1 MARRKSLVRDV
12 MTKDVV
18 STASTTALQEAAR
31 QMAERVIGAI
41 LVLDGERLTGIVTE
55 RDVLRA
61 VAAGLEPGAVVSD
74 WMTRTPETIESDD
87 TTAHAAVLMDH
98 GGFRHLPVVDGGR
111 VVGVLSIRD
120 ILRTRADDEAPRG
133 V

>member
-1 MARRKSLVRDV
+1 MAQRKTLVRDV
-12 MTKDVV
+12 MTADVLA
-18 STASTTALQEAAR
+18 TEPGTALQEAAR
-31 QMAERVIGAI
+31 LMANRRVGAI
-41 LVLDGERLTGIVTE
+41 IVLEGGSLAGIMTE

-61 VAAGLEPGAVVSD
+61 VATGIEPDAVVSK

-111 VVGVLSIRD
+111 VVGILSIRD
-120 ILRTRADDEAPRG
+120 ILRTRVDDEAPRG